1 MNDDELKKIREQHK
15 QNYKKALLENIKYNT
30 DVLVD
35 QDITSL
41 LKKPP
46 LDSMDLIKSKYLDLA
61 KKNKIVLNTEILS
74 DMIND
79 YHDYILTCCDSIKEY
94 RCKELFSKV
103 ENKELKKDND
113 TIKLLKKDF
122 NIIDKEIRKIIKD
135 KLNSGYNDILMKNTN
150 NVFSDDVSDSIKTK
164 IADSISTYVKGAYQ
178 KQLFDSFDMKILV
191 KDTTLI
197 NSCNEQS
204 ERYIFTLNNSRLF
217 NDIK

>member
-1 MNDDELKKIREQHK
+1 MNDDELKKFREQHK
-15 QNYKKALLENIKYNT
+15 QNYKNALLDMIKNNT

-61 KKNKIVLNTEILS
+61 KKNKIVLNTEILTN
-74 DMIND
+74 MID
-79 YHDYILTCCDSIKEY
+79 EYHEYMLSCCEKIKKY
-94 RCKELFSKV
+94 RCKELCSKV
-103 ENKELKKDND
+103 DNKELKKD
-113 TIKLLKKDF
+113 F
-122 NIIDKEIRKIIKD
+122 YIINKEIRKIIKD
-135 KLNSGYNDILMKNTN
+135 KLSSGYEDILMKNTN
-150 NVFSDDVSDSIKTK
+150 KIFSDEVSDIVKTK
-164 IADSISTYVKGAYQ
+164 IIDSISTYVKGSYQ

-204 ERYIFTLNNSRLF
+204 ERYLFTLNNSRLL